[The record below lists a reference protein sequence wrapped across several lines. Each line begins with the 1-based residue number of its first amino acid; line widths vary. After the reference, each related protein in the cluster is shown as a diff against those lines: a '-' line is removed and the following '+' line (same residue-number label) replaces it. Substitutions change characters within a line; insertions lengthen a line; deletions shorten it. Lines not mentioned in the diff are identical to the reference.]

1 MNLILL
7 VYINAFNLLDMGY
20 FFADI
25 DLPIVLEKV
34 AFKVVACHFYH
45 YYRREE
51 FGIHEGLALELHKE
65 SYRLVS
71 DRL

>member
-25 DLPIVLEKV
+25 DVPIVLEKV
-34 AFKVVACHFYH
+34 AFKVVA
-45 YYRREE
+45 
-51 FGIHEGLALELHKE
+51 LEISAFRHIWC
-65 SYRLVS
+65 
-71 DRL
+71 